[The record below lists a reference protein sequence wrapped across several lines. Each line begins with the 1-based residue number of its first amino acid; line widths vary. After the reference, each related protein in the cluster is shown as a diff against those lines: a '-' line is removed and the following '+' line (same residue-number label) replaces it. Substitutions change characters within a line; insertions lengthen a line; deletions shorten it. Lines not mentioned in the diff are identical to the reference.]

1 MQSNEDEHNKIH
13 KFYHLIFALNP
24 QYIVVVFRRKQL
36 RVVRDMVWRIKKP
49 FNINRI
55 QRILIS
61 YHLWAFICL
70 ERSRQVVEQPLFDQV
85 IRNPT
90 IGFSSGNTP
99 ISKRTGRA
107 NSCKSRNLIKI
118 FLKFG

>member
-70 ERSRQVVEQPLFDQV
+70 ERTRHVVDQPLFDQAFEIQQLALTV
-85 IRNPT
+85 VTRRFP
-90 IGFSSGNTP
+90 SE
-99 ISKRTGRA
+99 RDE
-107 NSCKSRNLIKI
+107 LILVSQEI
-118 FLKFG
+118 